1 MSPSRATHCI
11 SQSVGWCRESG
22 DVQREAVNLYG
33 GSKDGIKFLKN
44 VHIHCITDL
53 VYLELLISAVLCLAL
68 HLHTPLQATTA
79 WASLGR
85 EFCLGVEQSNV
96 NKPGCGVF
104 FS

>member
-44 VHIHCITDL
+44 VHIHCIQ
-53 VYLELLISAVLCLAL
+53 I
-68 HLHTPLQATTA
+68 
-79 WASLGR
+79 
-85 EFCLGVEQSNV
+85 
-96 NKPGCGVF
+96 
-104 FS
+104 